1 MVKKYNDLSKRI
13 DALPESPWR
22 NRSIDENLREFE
34 KMRRGEYK
42 EGEVR
47 DNRIVFHRQHCE

>member
-1 MVKKYNDLSKRI
+1 MVKKYNDIPKRI
-13 DALPESPWR
+13 DVLPESPWR
-22 NRSIDENLREFE
+22 NRSIDENLHEFE

-47 DNRIVFHRQHCE
+47 DN